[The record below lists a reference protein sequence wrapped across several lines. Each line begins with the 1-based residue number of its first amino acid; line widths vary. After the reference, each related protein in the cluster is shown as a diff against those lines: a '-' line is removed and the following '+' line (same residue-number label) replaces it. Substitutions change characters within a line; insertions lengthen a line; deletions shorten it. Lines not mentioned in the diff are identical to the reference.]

1 MNKLIKRSI
10 EDQLIKNLVSNKV
23 IVLLG
28 PRRVGK
34 TVLINQII
42 EQITEPYLLL
52 NGENMDIRKILAHRS
67 TQNYLNLLGNRRLLI
82 IDEAQKITDI
92 GNILKLMIDE
102 INGLKILV
110 TGSSAFDINKYTG
123 EPLTGR
129 KKTFNLF
136 ALSEE
141 ELDQTEDVI
150 QRFSN
155 LKQRL
160 EFIKIK
166 KLNARSHVA
175 RHVRKREPESG
186 LAGCVGHNR

>member
-160 EFIKIK
+160 
-166 KLNARSHVA
+166 
-175 RHVRKREPESG
+175 
-186 LAGCVGHNR
+186 